1 MNVGE
6 RIKDFR
12 KRLDLNQRDFA
23 KKLGYS
29 YGYIADLERGRQK
42 PSREFLEK
50 LRHIFGVSGD
60 YILHGNLF
68 NLWTEKLEDLEAKL
82 KSEEIPQPVI
92 NKVRGD
98 IMSAMVSLGEDKY
111 QQGYEKGMKI
121 CEPVSRYQAS
131 PTSTKK
137 LLDEVIEILESGDEV
152 MIEALNANIRA
163 LLQAVRTKKIKQMGN
178 KKG

>member
-1 MNVGE
+1 MDLGG

-12 KRLDLNQRDFA
+12 KRQGLNQREFA
-23 KKLGYS
+23 KRLGYS

-50 LRHIFGVSGD
+50 LRHIFGISGD

-68 NLWTEKLEDLEAKL
+68 HLWTEKLEDFEAKL
-82 KSEEIPQPVI
+82 KSEEIPQPII
-92 NKVRGD
+92 NKVKGD
-98 IMSAMVSLGEDKY
+98 IMSAMVLLAEDKY

-121 CEPVSRYQAS
+121 CEPVSQYQAI

-137 LLDEVIEILESGDEV
+137 LFDDVIEILESGDEV
-152 MIEALNANIRA
+152 MIEVLNSNIRA
-163 LLQAVRTKKIKQMGN
+163 LLEAVRTKKDKTNG
-178 KKG
+178 K

>member
-1 MNVGE
+1 MHLGE

-12 KRLDLNQRDFA
+12 KRQGLNQREFA

-50 LRHIFGVSGD
+50 LRHIFGISGD

-68 NLWTEKLEDLEAKL
+68 HLWTQKLEDFEAKL
-82 KSEEIPQPVI
+82 KSEEIPQPII
-92 NKVRGD
+92 NKVKGD
-98 IMSAMVSLGEDKY
+98 IMSAMTLLAEDKY
-111 QQGYEKGMKI
+111 QQGYERGMKI
-121 CEPVSRYQAS
+121 CEPVSRYQAI

-152 MIEALNANIRA
+152 MIEGLNANIRA
-163 LLQAVRTKKIKQMGN
+163 LLKAVRTKKDKTNG
-178 KKG
+178 K

>member
-1 MNVGE
+1 MQIGE

-12 KRLDLNQRDFA
+12 KRQGLNQREFA
-23 KKLGYS
+23 KKLEYS

-50 LRHIFGVSGD
+50 LRHAFGISSD

-68 NLWTEKLEDLEAKL
+68 YFWEQKLDEIENKL
-82 KSEEIPQPVI
+82 KSEEIPQPII
-92 NKVRGD
+92 NKIKGD
-98 IMSAMVSLGEDKY
+98 IMSAMTLLAEDKY

-121 CEPVSRYQAS
+121 CEPVNRYQAI

-137 LLDEVIEILESGDEV
+137 FLDNVIEILESGNEV
-152 MIEALNANIRA
+152 IIEVFKANIRA
-163 LLQAVRTKKIKQMGN
+163 LLEAVRIQRGKTNEK
-178 KKG
+178 

>member
-1 MNVGE
+1 MRIGE

-12 KRLDLNQRDFA
+12 NRQGLNQREFA

-50 LRHIFGVSGD
+50 LRYIFGMSGD

-68 NLWTEKLEDLEAKL
+68 DFWAQKLEEIEAKL
-82 KSEEIPQPVI
+82 KSEEIPPPII
-92 NKVRGD
+92 NKIKGD
-98 IMSAMVSLGEDKY
+98 IMSAMVLLAEDKY

-121 CEPVSRYQAS
+121 SEPISRYQTI

-137 LLDEVIEILESGDEV
+137 LLDNVIEILESGNEV
-152 MIEALNANIRA
+152 MIEGLKANIRA
-163 LLQAVRTKKIKQMGN
+163 LLEAVRTKKDKTNG
-178 KKG
+178 K

>member
-1 MNVGE
+1 MQIGE

-12 KRLDLNQRDFA
+12 KRQGLNQREFA

-50 LRHIFGVSGD
+50 LRHMFGISGD

-68 NLWTEKLEDLEAKL
+68 DFWAQKLEEIEAKL
-82 KSEEIPQPVI
+82 KSEEIPQPII
-92 NKVRGD
+92 NTVKGD
-98 IMSAMVSLGEDKY
+98 IMSAMVLLAEDKY

-121 CEPVSRYQAS
+121 CEPVSRYQTI

-137 LLDEVIEILESGDEV
+137 LLDNVIEILESGNEV
-152 MIEALNANIRA
+152 IIEALKANIRA
-163 LLQAVRTKKIKQMGN
+163 LLESVRIQRDKTNEK
-178 KKG
+178 